1 MFQST
6 SIDNSNPRQLEL
18 SFRFPSEFDF
28 QGFYSNCIFHN
39 FMHLFTARGL
49 SIDIVCIFYHWI
61 ILFYHY
67 YFLNVCINSTSII
80 KDITLSVKRTS
91 EWLVLRVRDTVTRH
105 VQILKGSEFYGF
117 HKSCS
122 CSCFVFVPFI
132 SPHVTIIS
140 LSFLCSSPLDPRIDS
155 TGADLFI

>member
-49 SIDIVCIFYHWI
+49 SIDIACIFYHLNYL
-61 ILFYHY
+61 ILLLLFFKCMY
-67 YFLNVCINSTSII
+67 STSII

-140 LSFLCSSPLDPRIDS
+140 FSFLCSSPLDPRIDS

>member
-39 FMHLFTARGL
+39 FMYLFTARGL
-49 SIDIVCIFYHWI
+49 SIDIVCIFYLLNYF
-61 ILFYHY
+61 ILSLLFFKCMY
-67 YFLNVCINSTSII
+67 STSII

-91 EWLVLRVRDTVTRH
+91 EWLVLRVARHCYTTRSNFERFRVLWVPQELLVFLFCFCTIH
-105 VQILKGSEFYGF
+105 LA
-117 HKSCS
+117 SCDNNLLFFS
-122 CSCFVFVPFI
+122 LFE
-132 SPHVTIIS
+132 SPW
-140 LSFLCSSPLDPRIDS
+140 P
-155 TGADLFI
+155 

>member
-91 EWLVLRVRDTVTRH
+91 EWLVLRVARHCYTTRSNFERFRVLWVPQELLVFLFCFCTIH
-105 VQILKGSEFYGF
+105 LA
-117 HKSCS
+117 SCDNNLLFFS
-122 CSCFVFVPFI
+122 LFE
-132 SPHVTIIS
+132 SPW
-140 LSFLCSSPLDPRIDS
+140 P
-155 TGADLFI
+155 

>member
-91 EWLVLRVRDTVTRH
+91 EWLVLRVARRCYTTRSNCERFRVLWVPQELLVFLFCFCTIH
-105 VQILKGSEFYGF
+105 LASCDNNLLVFSLF
-117 HKSCS
+117 KS
-122 CSCFVFVPFI
+122 PW
-132 SPHVTIIS
+132 P
-140 LSFLCSSPLDPRIDS
+140 
-155 TGADLFI
+155 